1 MVKNAR
7 LNGVIVAGI
16 MWVVYCICLL
26 TGQYIIADILSPLC
40 ALFVFSSILSVAVIN
55 VRYRVP
61 ILFIAFGPLFWAFG
75 DIVYLLN
82 DFGFVADSE
91 VVAISDPI
99 YRVTSYAYVLGM
111 IAFGFVQYSK
121 KDMLRISVNTF
132 LFSITTFIISIAT
145 FQMVT
150 HEELTFAKLH
160 PLSSLAILIAMFIIV
175 FFLVVIAS
183 RAKRQISFYGL
194 MVLSSFLLY
203 GVLDI
208 RYMMMDAVGLDA
220 SSLVVDAL
228 FLLSIVMLGFAYS
241 TTSLYKLIYKT
252 EKDTVSRSN
261 AAGNVMAVVALII
274 GLLLCISGNMPVSRW
289 FIMLIVAMA
298 YFLMT
303 KTIQLN
309 DLNEML
315 IEQKENELSE
325 VTEKLNNVSL
335 LDIQTG
341 LKNRRAWD
349 RYGEDYV
356 LNNSD
361 RRLILYSIDANFF
374 KLINNTYGAKVAD
387 KVLLEIGRRLLEI
400 EDVGITTYRTDGD
413 QFMVACED
421 VMGDVNAAR
430 FADYLMDVLDRPYE
444 AEDKIIRV
452 SFTIGAAIYPDDISE
467 FDKLLSSVEIVRNS
481 VTPRGNKS
489 TCAFF
494 DSNIVPKIQRN
505 QVIESKLQDMDYDSI
520 LRLYYQPQISVETGE
535 VIGMEA
541 LLRWEDPD
549 YGYISPAEF
558 VPIAESMGVMPSM
571 GRWVAKEAFK
581 QIVVWNEKYGGK
593 YVIGINVSPAQLQEE
608 RFMTGFIGDMKELK
622 VKPEWIDVELTEGI
636 ALNGIM
642 NINDIIEKLKKEGVG
657 VSVDDFGT
665 GYAAFTNM
673 INFHFNR
680 LKIAKE
686 LIDQIVINNNAR
698 VIVSSIIDMA
708 KGLNL
713 DVIAE
718 GVEEKSQVDLLK
730 EMGCKQIQGF
740 YYGKAIPAKDFE
752 EQWLK

>member
-1 MVKNAR
+1 MIKNSR
-7 LNGVIVAGI
+7 LIGVISAGI
-16 MWVVYCICLL
+16 MWIAYCICLM
-26 TGQYIIADILSPLC
+26 TGQYVVADILSPLC
-40 ALFVFSSILSVAVIN
+40 ALFVFSSILSVAVVN

-61 ILFIAFGPLFWAFG
+61 ILLIAFGPLFWALG
-75 DIVYLLN
+75 DIVYLLK

-91 VVAISDPI
+91 VIAISDPI

-111 IAFGFVQYSK
+111 IAFGFVQYSR

-160 PLSSLAILIAMFIIV
+160 PLHALTIMIAMFIIV
-175 FFLVVIAS
+175 FFLVIIAS

-220 SSLVVDAL
+220 SNPVVDAL

-252 EKDTVSRSN
+252 EKDTVKRSN
-261 AAGNVMAVVALII
+261 AAGNVMAIVALVI
-274 GLLLCISGNMPVSRW
+274 GLLLCISGNMPVRRW

-298 YFLMT
+298 YFLVT

-309 DLNEML
+309 ELNEML

-335 LDIQTG
+335 LDMQTG

-356 LNNSD
+356 LNNSE

-374 KLINNTYGAKVAD
+374 KLINNTYGAKTAD

-444 AEDKIIRV
+444 AGDKIIRV
-452 SFTIGAAIYPDDISE
+452 SFTI
-467 FDKLLSSVEIVRNS
+467 
-481 VTPRGNKS
+481 
-489 TCAFF
+489 
-494 DSNIVPKIQRN
+494 
-505 QVIESKLQDMDYDSI
+505 
-520 LRLYYQPQISVETGE
+520 
-535 VIGMEA
+535 
-541 LLRWEDPD
+541 
-549 YGYISPAEF
+549 
-558 VPIAESMGVMPSM
+558 
-571 GRWVAKEAFK
+571 
-581 QIVVWNEKYGGK
+581 
-593 YVIGINVSPAQLQEE
+593 
-608 RFMTGFIGDMKELK
+608 
-622 VKPEWIDVELTEGI
+622 
-636 ALNGIM
+636 
-642 NINDIIEKLKKEGVG
+642 
-657 VSVDDFGT
+657 
-665 GYAAFTNM
+665 
-673 INFHFNR
+673 
-680 LKIAKE
+680 
-686 LIDQIVINNNAR
+686 
-698 VIVSSIIDMA
+698 
-708 KGLNL
+708 
-713 DVIAE
+713 
-718 GVEEKSQVDLLK
+718 
-730 EMGCKQIQGF
+730 
-740 YYGKAIPAKDFE
+740 
-752 EQWLK
+752 

>member
-1 MVKNAR
+1 
-7 LNGVIVAGI
+7 
-16 MWVVYCICLL
+16 
-26 TGQYIIADILSPLC
+26 
-40 ALFVFSSILSVAVIN
+40 
-55 VRYRVP
+55 
-61 ILFIAFGPLFWAFG
+61 
-75 DIVYLLN
+75 
-82 DFGFVADSE
+82 
-91 VVAISDPI
+91 
-99 YRVTSYAYVLGM
+99 
-111 IAFGFVQYSK
+111 
-121 KDMLRISVNTF
+121 
-132 LFSITTFIISIAT
+132 
-145 FQMVT
+145 
-150 HEELTFAKLH
+150 
-160 PLSSLAILIAMFIIV
+160 MFIIV
-175 FFLVVIAS
+175 FFLVIIAN
-183 RAKRQISFYGL
+183 RAKRQVSFYGL

-220 SSLVVDAL
+220 SSLCADAL
-228 FLLSIVMLGFAYS
+228 FLLSIILLGFAYS

-252 EKDTVSRSN
+252 EKDMVKRSN
-261 AAGNVMAVVALII
+261 TAGNVMAAIALIV
-274 GLLLCISGNMPVSRW
+274 GLLLCISGNMPLSRW
-289 FIMLIVAMA
+289 FLLLIVAMA

-309 DLNEML
+309 ELNEKL

-335 LDIQTG
+335 LDMQTG

-349 RYGEDYV
+349 RFGEDYV
-356 LNNSD
+356 INNRD

-374 KLINNTYGAKVAD
+374 KVINNTYGAKAAD

-400 EDVGITTYRTDGD
+400 EDVGITTYRIDGD

-430 FADYLMDVLDRPYE
+430 FADYLMDVLDRPYDVG
-444 AEDKIIRV
+444 DKIIRV
-452 SFTIGAAIYPDDISE
+452 SFSIGAAIYPDDIDE
-467 FDKLLSSVEIVRNS
+467 FDKLLSSVEIVRNT
-481 VTPRGNKS
+481 VNLRGNKS

-494 DSNIVPKIQRN
+494 DSNIVPRLQRN
-505 QVIESKLQDMDYDSI
+505 QVIESKLSDMDYDSI
-520 LRLYYQPQISVETGE
+520 LRLYYQPQISTTNGE

-549 YGYISPAEF
+549 YGYISPSEF
-558 VPIAESMGVMPSM
+558 VPIAETMGVMPAM

-581 QIVVWNEKYGGK
+581 QIAEWNEKYDGK

-608 RFMTGFIGDMKELK
+608 KFITDFIEDMKALK

-636 ALNGIM
+636 ALNGIV
-642 NINDIIEKLKKEGVG
+642 NITDIIDKLKNQGLS

-665 GYAAFTNM
+665 GYAAFANM
-673 INFHFNR
+673 INFRFNR

-698 VIVSSIIDMA
+698 VIVASIIEMA
-708 KGLNL
+708 KGLKL

-718 GVEEKSQVDLLK
+718 GVEEKSQADMLT
-730 EMGCKQIQGF
+730 EMGCTQIQGF